1 MSSSDANT
9 NPESTD
15 PHFFRELYNSG
26 FVLSSDELV
35 IVKVRR
41 NYKPGNFFVS
51 FRIRTVLPLR

>member
-26 FVLSSDELV
+26 FIDSGFVLSSDEHV
-35 IVKVRR
+35 IKT
-41 NYKPGNFFVS
+41 S
-51 FRIRTVLPLR
+51 